1 MKTKSKIVMTS
12 ALLLVLTSC
21 SQKNYIYLQDMPV
34 DRRLPI
40 TNTIETRIKEGDRLG
55 ISIQCKNMEL
65 AAPFNSYSFRVG
77 QTGDASSGQAIGDGG
92 YLVDKEGCINFP
104 ILGRLQVIGLTLDQ
118 VSEYVRKLLV
128 EGHHIP
134 DAVVETTITNFTIYG
149 LGALSPGKLTVRD
162 GHITLLQAIA
172 QMGDLQQR
180 AKFEKVRV
188 IREED
193 GERMEFDV
201 DLTSKNLYES
211 PAYNL
216 QQNDMVYAEP
226 RKRSNET
233 FSKTMAGVS
242 ILAALASIAYSLTYI
257 FRK

>member
-1 MKTKSKIVMTS
+1 MKDKCKILVAL
-12 ALLLVLTSC
+12 ALLLMLTAC
-21 SQKNYIYLQDMPV
+21 SQKNFIYLQDMPV

-40 TNTIETRIKEGDRLG
+40 TNTVETRVKEGDRLG

-65 AAPFNSYSFRVG
+65 AAPFNSYSFRVD
-77 QTGDASSGQAIGDGG
+77 QAGDASGGKLIGDGG
-92 YLVDKEGCINFP
+92 YLVDKDGYINFP

-162 GHITLLQAIA
+162 GHVTLLQAIA

-180 AKFEKVRV
+180 AKVKKVRV

-193 GERMEFDV
+193 GQRMEFDV
-201 DLTSKNLYES
+201 DLTSKDLYES

-226 RKRSNET
+226 RKRNNET
-233 FSKTMAGVS
+233 FSKTMTGVS
-242 ILAALASIAYSLTYI
+242 VLAAIASIAYSIAYI
-257 FRK
+257 FR